1 MKASND
7 TSESTMDSE
16 SGDKARGVFY
26 FIKKGFTD
34 YLRPYMRQQVV
45 IVLTVIVLVGF
56 EISLPLALKYLIDTV
71 LVERSL
77 ELLIQVLLFL
87 TGFAI
92 VAALAHWWQTHIAMH
107 FGYALSKDLRQR
119 FFVSIQNLPTRELD
133 TKEPGELM
141 SLFTKELSRVIGA
154 YAKMAQEGSRS
165 IIRLSAILV
174 TLIFLNWEI
183 GLVVCLIVPLLF
195 FVPNL
200 FLKRAIKAGRRGSNE
215 KSNLAAAVQ
224 DNIATQ
230 PLIRAFGL
238 HNLVAERF
246 SRKVLHIEDKPAPYY
261 SRQEI
266 RKAAGNPRFLQAMVV
281 VSANIQQYL
290 INALVIAVGAFMV
303 FNGSLTLGGFSGV
316 ILLIP
321 KVGNSTVGLSN
332 FLRSLI
338 QATNGLQQVE
348 ELFSAGKPKQQP
360 AIVEKFEDTD
370 EALAIEDV
378 GFSYKP
384 ELQILKNL
392 NLSLGHRQSVAIL
405 GRSGSGKSTFFKLLA
420 GFYEPGRGSIK
431 VNGLDMWQYDH
442 EVIGRI
448 CGVVFQDNNLVN
460 GTIRDNIALIDLD
473 SSDDEIEA
481 AARTVGV
488 HELVRQLPQGYD
500 TPVGEQGKLLA
511 SGARKRIALA
521 RAVLHKPKLLLL
533 DDLSAEM
540 DPESE
545 EAINHVIKAL
555 SKECAVVYST
565 HRLSSAL
572 LADTIAVLDR
582 GEICEMGSHD
592 DLLAQEGLY
601 YQFWQL
607 QTGFSVTNDGRH
619 AEVTGER
626 LQRIP
631 LFSHLDTVAL
641 EQMADRFKSEFF
653 NEGHVIYR
661 EGERDFKFYILVRGL
676 VSITALN
683 ASEHTVQL
691 ARLQDGDY
699 FGEVEM
705 FNRGFRGTTVTTK
718 SPVLCLTLDAEV
730 FEGIMQEFTSLHQV
744 MRQMSLGR
752 SLTTLSSLG
761 RRGRKDSVWQK
772 LATHEANDVSIDS

>member
-1 MKASND
+1 VKTSND
-7 TSESTMDSE
+7 AAGS
-16 SGDKARGVFY
+16 AREPQGINKDGGVFY

-71 LVERSL
+71 LVERSV

-133 TKEPGELM
+133 MKEPGELM

-174 TLIFLNWEI
+174 TLVILNWKI
-183 GLVVCLIVPLLF
+183 GLVVCLVVPLLF
-195 FVPNL
+195 IIPNL
-200 FLKRAIKAGRRGSNE
+200 FLNRAIKAGRRGSNE
-215 KSNLAAAVQ
+215 KSNLASALQ

-246 SRKVLHIEDKPAPYY
+246 SRNILRMEERPGPYY
-261 SRQEI
+261 SRQAI
-266 RKAAGNPRFLQAMVV
+266 GKTAGNPRFLQAMVV

-290 INALVIAVGAFMV
+290 INALVIGVGAFMV

-332 FLRSLI
+332 FLRSLV
-338 QATNGLQQVE
+338 QATNGLQSVE
-348 ELFSAGKPKQQP
+348 ELFSATKTRLSS
-360 AIVEKFEDTD
+360 IVGQHADTE
-370 EALAIEDV
+370 EALAIEGV
-378 GFSYKP
+378 GFSYNP
-384 ELQILKNL
+384 ELQILNNL
-392 NLSLGHRQSVAIL
+392 NLSLAHRQSVAIL

-420 GFYEPGRGSIK
+420 GFYEPGKGSIK

-460 GTIRDNIALIDLD
+460 GTIRDNIALVDLD
-473 SSDDEIEA
+473 ATDNEIEA

-488 HELVRQLPQGYD
+488 HELIQQLPHGYD

-555 SKECAVVYST
+555 SKQCAVVFST

-592 DLLAQEGLY
+592 DLLAQKGIY

-607 QTGFSVTNDGRH
+607 QTGFSVTHDGRH

-631 LFSHLDTVAL
+631 LFSRLDVTAL
-641 EQMADRFKSEFF
+641 EQLSSRFKSEFF

-661 EGERDFKFYILVRGL
+661 EGDRDFKFYILVRGL

-683 ASEHTVQL
+683 ASQHKVQL
-691 ARLQDGDY
+691 ANLQDGDY
-699 FGEVEM
+699 FGEMEM
-705 FNRGFRGTTVTTK
+705 FNRGFRGTTVATK
-718 SPVLCLTLDAEV
+718 SPVLCLTLEADV
-730 FEGIMQEFTSLHQV
+730 FEEIMEEFSSLHQV
-744 MRQMSLGR
+744 MRQMALGR
-752 SLTTLSSLG
+752 SLTTLSSVG
-761 RRGRKDSVWQK
+761 RRGRKDPVWQQ
-772 LATHEANDVSIDS
+772 LADHEEDGISIDS

>member
-1 MKASND
+1 VKTSND
-7 TSESTMDSE
+7 TAVAAKQTQSRNKGS
-16 SGDKARGVFY
+16 GVFY

-34 YLRPYMRQQVV
+34 YLRPYSREQVV
-45 IVLTVIVLVGF
+45 ILLTVIALVGF
-56 EISLPLALKYLIDTV
+56 EISLPLCLKYLIDTV

-87 TGFAI
+87 TVI
-92 VAALAHWWQTHIAMH
+92 VVVAALAHWWQTHVSIH
-107 FGYALSKDLRQR
+107 FGDALSKDLRQR

-133 TKEPGELM
+133 TMQPGALM
-141 SLFTKELSRVIGA
+141 SLFTKELNRVIGA
-154 YAKMAQEGSRS
+154 YAKMTQEGSRS
-165 IIRLSAILV
+165 IIRLTAILI
-174 TLIFLNWEI
+174 TLFILNWQI
-183 GLVVCLIVPLLF
+183 GLVVSLFVPLLF
-195 FVPNL
+195 FIPNR
-200 FLKRAIKAGRRGSNE
+200 FLKRSIYAGRQSSRE
-215 KSNLAAAVQ
+215 KSQMDSALQ

-238 HNLVAERF
+238 NNKAAEQF
-246 SRKVLHIEDKPAPYY
+246 SRDILQIEEQPAAYN
-261 SRQEI
+261 SKQEI
-266 RKAAGNPRFLQAMVV
+266 RETAGSFRFLLAMVS
-281 VSANIQQYL
+281 VSANIQQYI
-290 INALVIAVGAFMV
+290 INALVIAVGAYMV
-303 FNGSLTLGGFSGV
+303 FNGTLTLGGFSGV

-332 FLRSLI
+332 FLRSLV
-338 QATNGLQQVE
+338 QATNGLHRVE
-348 ELFSAGKPKQQP
+348 KLFDAGKPKQSSV
-360 AIVEKFEDTD
+360 VEQHPDTL
-370 EALAIEDV
+370 EALAVESV

-384 ELQILKNL
+384 ELQVLNNL
-392 NLSLGHRQSVAIL
+392 NLSLAHRQSVALL

-420 GFYEPGRGSIK
+420 GFYEPGNGSIK

-460 GTIRDNIALIDLD
+460 GTIRDNIALIKPNA
-473 SSDDEIEA
+473 SDAEIEA

-488 HELVRQLPQGYD
+488 HELVQQLPQGYD

-545 EAINHVIKAL
+545 EAINHIIRAL
-555 SKECAVVYST
+555 SKQCAVVYST

-582 GEICEMGSHD
+582 GEICEMGSHE
-592 DLLAQEGLY
+592 DLLAKKGIY

-607 QTGFSVTNDGRH
+607 QTGFSITDDGRH

-631 LFSHLDTVAL
+631 LFSRLDASSL
-641 EQMADRFKSEFF
+641 EGLSQRFKSEYY

-661 EGERDFKFYILVRGL
+661 EGDRDFKFYILVRGL

-683 ASEHTVQL
+683 ASQREVQL
-691 ARLQDGDY
+691 ATLQDGDY
-699 FGEVEM
+699 FGEMEM

-718 SPVLCLTLDAEV
+718 SPVLCLTLEADV
-730 FEGIMQEFTSLHQV
+730 FEEVMKEFASLHQV
-744 MRQMSLGR
+744 MRQMALGR
-752 SLTTLSSLG
+752 SLTTLSSVG
-761 RRGRKDSVWQK
+761 RRGRKHPVWQQ
-772 LATHEANDVSIDS
+772 LIEHQWDSPSINT